1 MKYRKSKQRDVL
13 YEYLQS
19 DDSHPTAQQIYNAL
33 KEEFPSLSIGTVYR
47 NLNILEEQGKV
58 RKLQYGSTFDRFDA
72 DTEEH
77 YHFICRLCG
86 GVFDLELESQ
96 EHLEQQAAEI
106 GGHKVEDHAIDFYG
120 ICSECMQKKA

>member
-1 MKYRKSKQRDVL
+1 MKYRKSRQRDKV
-13 YEYLQS
+13 YQYLSS

-77 YHFICRLCG
+77 YHFICRSCG
-86 GVFDLELESQ
+86 RVYDLELEPQ
-96 EHLEQQAAEI
+96 DHLEQRAAEI
-106 GGHKVEDHAIDFYG
+106 GGHKVEEHAIDFYG
-120 ICSECMQKKA
+120 ICSKCLQKEA